1 MEFRQCSIG
10 GVLYHGQGDLH
21 PEAIPKSSTSADLA
35 GSRSA
40 SSEDTTTSKQRGT
53 NTDRFVPQVADSD
66 VDLPRV
72 KLSDGVVT
80 HFVDPELTA
89 DIKNADGSRNEQARR
104 LDDFFTCL
112 GLCHS
117 VLASVDPEDGAVSYK
132 AQSPD
137 EAALVQA
144 AADTGYIFLGR
155 EASTQTLRIRTPHSR
170 EAKRYELLN
179 LLDFTSA
186 RKRMS
191 VILRTLDDSD
201 GQERILLLCK
211 GADNVIFER
220 LDSGAGGQ
228 FKEKTAEDLDTFA
241 GEGLRTLCL
250 ANRYLSGRLSLFL
263 SLSLHALKYLPIQRR
278 NIHLGTM
285 STVTHKFNSP
295 TATSISRTY
304 QARSN
309 RN

>member
-10 GVLYHGQGDLH
+10 GILYHGQGDLH
-21 PEAIPKSSTSADLA
+21 PEAMPK
-35 GSRSA
+35 SRSA
-40 SSEDTTTSKQRGT
+40 ELAISHSVSSEDTATSQQLPKNGS
-53 NTDRFVPQVADSD
+53 DHFMPQVADPD
-66 VDLPRV
+66 VELPRV
-72 KLSDGVVT
+72 KLSEGVVT
-80 HFVDPELTA
+80 HFVDPQLTA
-89 DIKNADGSRNEQARR
+89 DIKNADGSRDKQARI

-117 VLASVDPEDGAVSYK
+117 VLASVDREDGAVSYK

-155 EASTQTLRIRTPHSR
+155 EASTQVLRIQTPHSR
-170 EAKRYELLN
+170 EPKRYELLN

-191 VILRTLDDSD
+191 VILRAMDDPD

-220 LDSGAGGQ
+220 LEPGVGDG
-228 FKEKTAEDLDTFA
+228 FKDKTAEDLDTFA

-250 ANRYLSGRLSLFL
+250 AQRYLSG
-263 SLSLHALKYLPIQRR
+263 
-278 NIHLGTM
+278 M
-285 STVTHKFNSP
+285 SQPPFFYS
-295 TATSISRTY
+295 
-304 QARSN
+304 
-309 RN
+309 

>member
-21 PEAIPKSSTSADLA
+21 PEAMPKSTSADLA
-35 GSRSA
+35 VSRSA
-40 SSEDTTTSKQRGT
+40 SSEDTTISKQQGT
-53 NTDRFVPQVADSD
+53 NGADRFVPQVAGSD
-66 VDLPRV
+66 VELPRV

-89 DIKNADGSRNEQARR
+89 DIKNADGSRDEQARR

-117 VLASVDPEDGAVSYK
+117 VLASVDREDGAVSYK

-155 EASTQTLRIRTPHSR
+155 EASTQTLRIQTPHSR

-191 VILRTLDDSD
+191 VILRTMDDPD

-228 FKEKTAEDLDTFA
+228 FKDKTAKDLDMFA

-250 ANRYLSGRLSLFL
+250 AHRYLSGVFLFL
-263 SLSLHALKYLPIQRR
+263 HPSPFSPSNTCRYRGGIF
-278 NIHLGTM
+278 ILGRGV
-285 STVTHKFNSP
+285 S
-295 TATSISRTY
+295 
-304 QARSN
+304 
-309 RN
+309 